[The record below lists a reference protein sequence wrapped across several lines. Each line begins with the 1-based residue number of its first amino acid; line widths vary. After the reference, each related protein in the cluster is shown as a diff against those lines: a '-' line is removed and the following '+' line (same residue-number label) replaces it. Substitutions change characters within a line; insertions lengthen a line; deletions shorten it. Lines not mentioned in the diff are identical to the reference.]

1 MRRAV
6 RLRGFAGFRSSQFVQ
21 RGEKVTD
28 TNGNKWPAFS
38 VTFECSGADYTM
50 TAMGKCH
57 TVQPKPVNH
66 SPSNFQEHFMDKQ
79 HLITIALGS
88 AFAAATLLPVH
99 AAGNPFAAKTL
110 DAGYQV
116 AQADTKAKDGKC
128 GEGKCGGDKK
138 ATKAKDGKCGEGKC
152 GGDKKA
158 TKAKD
163 GKCGEGK
170 CGGDK
175 KK

>member
-1 MRRAV
+1 M
-6 RLRGFAGFRSSQFVQ
+6 
-21 RGEKVTD
+21 
-28 TNGNKWPAFS
+28 N
-38 VTFECSGADYTM
+38 
-50 TAMGKCH
+50 
-57 TVQPKPVNH
+57 
-66 SPSNFQEHFMDKQ
+66 KQ
-79 HLITIALGS
+79 HLITLALGS
-88 AFAAATLLPVH
+88 AFVAAAVMPAH

-110 DAGYQV
+110 DAGYQL

-138 ATKAKDGKCGEGKC
+138 TTKAKDGKCGEAKC
-152 GGDKKA
+152 GADKNA
-158 TKAKD
+158 SKAKD

>member
-1 MRRAV
+1 M
-6 RLRGFAGFRSSQFVQ
+6 
-21 RGEKVTD
+21 
-28 TNGNKWPAFS
+28 N
-38 VTFECSGADYTM
+38 
-50 TAMGKCH
+50 
-57 TVQPKPVNH
+57 
-66 SPSNFQEHFMDKQ
+66 KQ

-88 AFAAATLLPVH
+88 AFAAATLLPAH

-128 GEGKCGGDKK
+128 GEGKCGADKK
-138 ATKAKDGKCGEGKC
+138 TTKAKDGKCGEGKC
-152 GGDKKA
+152 GADKKDS
-158 TKAKD
+158 KAKD

-170 CGGDK
+170 CGADK

>member
-1 MRRAV
+1 M
-6 RLRGFAGFRSSQFVQ
+6 
-21 RGEKVTD
+21 
-28 TNGNKWPAFS
+28 N
-38 VTFECSGADYTM
+38 
-50 TAMGKCH
+50 
-57 TVQPKPVNH
+57 
-66 SPSNFQEHFMDKQ
+66 KQ

-88 AFAAATLLPVH
+88 AFAAATLLPAH
-99 AAGNPFAAKTL
+99 AAGNPFTAKTL

-128 GEGKCGGDKK
+128 GEGKCGGDK
-138 ATKAKDGKCGEGKC
+138 G
-152 GGDKKA
+152 
-158 TKAKD
+158 KAKD

>member
-1 MRRAV
+1 M
-6 RLRGFAGFRSSQFVQ
+6 
-21 RGEKVTD
+21 K
-28 TNGNKWPAFS
+28 
-38 VTFECSGADYTM
+38 
-50 TAMGKCH
+50 
-57 TVQPKPVNH
+57 
-66 SPSNFQEHFMDKQ
+66 KQ
-79 HLITIALGS
+79 QLLTIALGS
-88 AFAAATLLPVH
+88 AFAAVTLMPAH

-138 ATKAKDGKCGEGKC
+138 TTKAKDGKCGEGKC
-152 GGDKKA
+152 GGDKG
-158 TKAKD
+158 KAKD

>member
-1 MRRAV
+1 M
-6 RLRGFAGFRSSQFVQ
+6 
-21 RGEKVTD
+21 
-28 TNGNKWPAFS
+28 N
-38 VTFECSGADYTM
+38 
-50 TAMGKCH
+50 
-57 TVQPKPVNH
+57 
-66 SPSNFQEHFMDKQ
+66 KQ

-128 GEGKCGGDKK
+128 G
-138 ATKAKDGKCGEGKC
+138 
-152 GGDKKA
+152 GDKKA

>member
-1 MRRAV
+1 
-6 RLRGFAGFRSSQFVQ
+6 
-21 RGEKVTD
+21 
-28 TNGNKWPAFS
+28 
-38 VTFECSGADYTM
+38 M
-50 TAMGKCH
+50 TAIEKCDNAQ
-57 TVQPKPVNH
+57 TKAVSNP
-66 SPSNFQEHFMDKQ
+66 PSNFQEHFMNKQ

-88 AFAAATLLPVH
+88 AFAAATLMPAH

-128 GEGKCGGDKK
+128 GEGKCGADKK
-138 ATKAKDGKCGEGKC
+138 TTKAKDGKCGEGKC
-152 GGDKKA
+152 GADKS
-158 TKAKD
+158 KAKD

-170 CGGDK
+170 CGADK

>member
-1 MRRAV
+1 
-6 RLRGFAGFRSSQFVQ
+6 
-21 RGEKVTD
+21 
-28 TNGNKWPAFS
+28 
-38 VTFECSGADYTM
+38 
-50 TAMGKCH
+50 
-57 TVQPKPVNH
+57 
-66 SPSNFQEHFMDKQ
+66 MDKQ

-88 AFAAATLLPVH
+88 AFAAATLLPAH

-128 GEGKCGGDKK
+128 GEGKCGGDK
-138 ATKAKDGKCGEGKC
+138 G
-152 GGDKKA
+152 
-158 TKAKD
+158 KAKD

>member
-1 MRRAV
+1 
-6 RLRGFAGFRSSQFVQ
+6 
-21 RGEKVTD
+21 
-28 TNGNKWPAFS
+28 
-38 VTFECSGADYTM
+38 M
-50 TAMGKCH
+50 TAMNKCH
-57 TVQPKPVNH
+57 TVQLKAVINPT
-66 SPSNFQEHFMDKQ
+66 SNFQEHFMNKQ

-88 AFAAATLLPVH
+88 AFAAATLLPAH

-128 GEGKCGGDKK
+128 GEGKCGADKK
-138 ATKAKDGKCGEGKC
+138 TTKAKDGKCGEGKC
-152 GGDKKA
+152 GTDKS
-158 TKAKD
+158 KAKD

>member
-1 MRRAV
+1 
-6 RLRGFAGFRSSQFVQ
+6 
-21 RGEKVTD
+21 
-28 TNGNKWPAFS
+28 
-38 VTFECSGADYTM
+38 M
-50 TAMGKCH
+50 TAIGKCH
-57 TVQPKPVNH
+57 KAPPKTVNH
-66 SPSNFQEHFMDKQ
+66 SPSTFREHFMNKQ

-88 AFAAATLLPVH
+88 AFAAATLLPAH

-128 GEGKCGGDKK
+128 GEGKCGADKK

-152 GGDKKA
+152 GADKKA

>member
-1 MRRAV
+1 
-6 RLRGFAGFRSSQFVQ
+6 
-21 RGEKVTD
+21 
-28 TNGNKWPAFS
+28 
-38 VTFECSGADYTM
+38 
-50 TAMGKCH
+50 
-57 TVQPKPVNH
+57 
-66 SPSNFQEHFMDKQ
+66 MDKQ

-116 AQADTKAKDGKC
+116 AQADMKSDSKAKDGKCGEGKCGGDKKTTKAKDGKC
-128 GEGKCGGDKK
+128 GEGKCGGDK
-138 ATKAKDGKCGEGKC
+138 G
-152 GGDKKA
+152 
-158 TKAKD
+158 KAKD

>member
-1 MRRAV
+1 
-6 RLRGFAGFRSSQFVQ
+6 
-21 RGEKVTD
+21 
-28 TNGNKWPAFS
+28 
-38 VTFECSGADYTM
+38 M
-50 TAMGKCH
+50 TAMDKCH
-57 TVQPKPVNH
+57 TVQPKTVNH
-66 SPSNFQEHFMDKQ
+66 SPSTFREHFMNKQ

-88 AFAAATLLPVH
+88 AFAAATLLPAH

-110 DAGYQV
+110 DGGYQV

-128 GEGKCGGDKK
+128 GEGKCGADKK
-138 ATKAKDGKCGEGKC
+138 KDGKCGEGKC
-152 GGDKKA
+152 GADKK
-158 TKAKD
+158 KD